1 MESAKNL
8 SMGEKVVKSFKK
20 LGEGRIFSSSSRSPL
35 GSIQILF
42 KQSLFNFLT
51 FSFSHHLPNDVVVFG
66 RRKNCNCLCHFLG
79 IHGDCSTSVRE
90 EFHPNPL
97 QIQIQIYNTAIFNHR
112 SLFRYANSSTL
123 LSYGCLW
130 VCESVSEWAEFH
142 TSVAWSLFL
151 YWKCVFPFDQGPC
164 FWSELDRTASNFR
177 GPFGPF
183 LIVKG
188 HLKCVH
194 GLALTFPRMVWKSQI
209 GLKMT
214 DLWSFENF

>member
-1 MESAKNL
+1 MMWLYLAE
-8 SMGEKVVKSFKK
+8 E
-20 LGEGRIFSSSSRSPL
+20 
-35 GSIQILF
+35 
-42 KQSLFNFLT
+42 
-51 FSFSHHLPNDVVVFG
+51 
-66 RRKNCNCLCHFLG
+66 KNCKCLGHFLG

-123 LSYGCLW
+123 HSYGHGCLW
-130 VCESVSEWAEFH
+130 VSEWAEFH

-177 GPFGPF
+177 GLFGPF
-183 LIVKG
+183 LIVKKASEMCPEFTG
-188 HLKCVH
+188 
-194 GLALTFPRMVWKSQI
+194 
-209 GLKMT
+209 
-214 DLWSFENF
+214 SFWRLQKWCEKVKLD